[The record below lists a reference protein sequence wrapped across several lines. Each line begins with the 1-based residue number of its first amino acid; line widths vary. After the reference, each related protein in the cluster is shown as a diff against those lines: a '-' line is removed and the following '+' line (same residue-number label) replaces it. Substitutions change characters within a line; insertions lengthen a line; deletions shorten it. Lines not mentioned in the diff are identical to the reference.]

1 VPRVISFIVLFAI
14 VLLVGAVFFQV
25 MAAFFV
31 PLFLACVL
39 IVIFGPLHR
48 WIGDRMP
55 TRPRLA
61 AMLTTIS
68 IILVVVLPL
77 VWLGWKAY
85 VDFHALL
92 SKPTTEVAAEETSK
106 KPSPAP
112 ASQQPNNNAD
122 ANDPNAPATRQLDQD
137 QLRVKLTDF
146 ARKTLVDPIA
156 TKLHVQI
163 KDEEIQHAVDV
174 ASGFVAKVL
183 VTGLQS
189 ILAIVVGLFIL
200 VIALYYFLADG
211 PAMIEAVMAVSPL
224 DRRYEHELLLRF
236 AQISRA
242 VVVATLLTALTQ
254 GALAGIGYNFALPA
268 SAPIFLLTALTTVSA
283 LIPIFGAFAVWAC
296 VCIVLYAQGHMAAAI
311 ALAIYCTV
319 VVSLIDNIM
328 KPLILH
334 GQSKLR
340 PLLALLSILGGLQA
354 FGPVGLLVGPMLV
367 SFLQAL
373 LNMLRKEIE
382 SFGGPASDSSKPL
395 AESMAEALQFAT
407 NDSSPATVSSIGR
420 PATASAE
427 PSHANNPQPASKP
440 APPARSKRKR

>member
-189 ILAIVVGLFIL
+189 ILAIVVGLFI
-200 VIALYYFLADG
+200 
-211 PAMIEAVMAVSPL
+211 
-224 DRRYEHELLLRF
+224 
-236 AQISRA
+236 
-242 VVVATLLTALTQ
+242 
-254 GALAGIGYNFALPA
+254 
-268 SAPIFLLTALTTVSA
+268 
-283 LIPIFGAFAVWAC
+283 
-296 VCIVLYAQGHMAAAI
+296 
-311 ALAIYCTV
+311 
-319 VVSLIDNIM
+319 
-328 KPLILH
+328 
-334 GQSKLR
+334 
-340 PLLALLSILGGLQA
+340 
-354 FGPVGLLVGPMLV
+354 
-367 SFLQAL
+367 
-373 LNMLRKEIE
+373 
-382 SFGGPASDSSKPL
+382 
-395 AESMAEALQFAT
+395 
-407 NDSSPATVSSIGR
+407 
-420 PATASAE
+420 
-427 PSHANNPQPASKP
+427 
-440 APPARSKRKR
+440 